1 MWIGIEDTAHE
12 SVETSIFPDFVSF
25 NVFHCGV
32 PVRISSLVKIR
43 YTWITRIYYCPID
56 KQPIVMSHLIKS
68 IALERPTDNENSL
81 SIVVCWNSC
90 PVMFDH
96 RTTRLWWEALVSAL
110 QQRRHLFFELR
121 QLKTLMKQAWI
132 TRYQL
137 LLNINYFNQS
147 WYREMISFSSNCK
160 LISMLLKQL

>member
-1 MWIGIEDTAHE
+1 MWIAIEDTAHE
-12 SVETSIFPDFVSF
+12 SVETSIIPDFVSF

-110 QQRRHLFFELR
+110 QQ
-121 QLKTLMKQAWI
+121 TLTPVLWTAPTQDINETSMN
-132 TRYQL
+132 YQVSVTAKYKL
-137 LLNINYFNQS
+137 L
-147 WYREMISFSSNCK
+147 
-160 LISMLLKQL
+160 